1 MEVDEALDL
10 GREAFLLAFT
20 IAAPILVIGLLV
32 GLTIALVQAVTQLHE
47 QTLTFVPKILA
58 MAGAAAFFIPWITTR
73 MLEYAVQMFG
83 QASW

>member
-47 QTLTFVPKILA
+47 QTLTFVPKMLA
-58 MAGAAAFFIPWITTR
+58 MEGAAAFFIPWITTR

-83 QASW
+83 Q